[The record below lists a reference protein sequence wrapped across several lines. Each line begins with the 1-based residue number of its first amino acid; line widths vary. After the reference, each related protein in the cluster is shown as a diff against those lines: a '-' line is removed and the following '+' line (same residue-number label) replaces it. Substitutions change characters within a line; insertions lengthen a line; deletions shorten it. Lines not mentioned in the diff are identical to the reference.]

1 MVLTTF
7 PKSTLTP
14 QRRALLETLQHL
26 NFGRLEDLY
35 ISGGEPV
42 LDPPPRI
49 LREVK
54 FGGDNGPR
62 AEKHKADFLL
72 KSQLVE
78 LFTFLDD
85 FRDGCI
91 SVLEVKHGLPF
102 RLVVAESAA

>member
-1 MVLTTF
+1 M
-7 PKSTLTP
+7 
-14 QRRALLETLQHL
+14 
-26 NFGRLEDLY
+26 
-35 ISGGEPV
+35 
-42 LDPPPRI
+42 

-62 AEKHKADFLL
+62 AEQDKADFLL

-78 LFTFLDD
+78 LFAFLND

-102 RLVVAESAA
+102 RLVIADSAA